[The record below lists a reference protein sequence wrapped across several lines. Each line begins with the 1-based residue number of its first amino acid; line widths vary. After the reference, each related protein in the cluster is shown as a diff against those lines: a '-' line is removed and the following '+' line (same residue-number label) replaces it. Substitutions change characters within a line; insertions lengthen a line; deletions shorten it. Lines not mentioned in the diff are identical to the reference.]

1 MIPLPGPRFRS
12 VVACLRL
19 FFRPAG
25 CFSLRGTAARA
36 AYAIFPSF
44 FFSPASHWL
53 GCISRGTRP
62 PYRSYDPRRNSAEP
76 PRGTLA
82 KLGRPRP
89 HGPRPV
95 VACGVRL
102 EFGEII
108 FFYHK
113 TIEPETTSRHRP
125 GAPPRTARA
134 HRSAIV
140 ARRSSIADRRSA
152 VGLGLVR
159 SFGRGQGWLR
169 HVAVC
174 ACVYTT

>member
-1 MIPLPGPRFRS
+1 MPYSPP
-12 VVACLRL
+12 
-19 FFRPAG
+19 
-25 CFSLRGTAARA
+25 
-36 AYAIFPSF
+36 Y

-53 GCISRGTRP
+53 GCISRGTRAP
-62 PYRSYDPRRNSAEP
+62 CRSYDPRRNSAEP

-89 HGPRPV
+89 HARPT
-95 VACGVRL
+95 ACGVRL

-108 FFYHK
+108 CFYQK
-113 TIEPETTSRHRP
+113 KIEPETTSRHRP

-152 VGLGLVR
+152 VGLGGKETAGR
-159 SFGRGQGWLR
+159 STPARPVLKLQKMRISRIKQPRRAIRLWF
-169 HVAVC
+169 
-174 ACVYTT
+174 ACVF